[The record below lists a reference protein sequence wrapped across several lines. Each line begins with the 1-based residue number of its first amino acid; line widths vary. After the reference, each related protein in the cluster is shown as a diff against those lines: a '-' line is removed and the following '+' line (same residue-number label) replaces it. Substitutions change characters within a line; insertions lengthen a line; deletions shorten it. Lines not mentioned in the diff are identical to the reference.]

1 MKKSKS
7 VVRFSPELVVLI
19 MGAAAMLQVTC
30 SGVSI
35 NTVVNGQMST
45 LCVDSEYFDSQ
56 GRLTQGLS
64 SPMLAPLEWQVGQS
78 QAVGL
83 VLMVVG
89 LGSLLIR
96 TRR

>member
-1 MKKSKS
+1 M
-7 VVRFSPELVVLI
+7 VRFLPELVLLM

-35 NTVVNGQMST
+35 NAVLNGQMST
-45 LCVDSEYFDSQ
+45 LCVGSEYVDSL